1 MARLDEKDPLIPIR
15 PRSALVDVGN
25 KALNTQ
31 LMMQHGMRVPR
42 SWAIPFWL
50 GDLYFQDRS
59 SALKFLDKGL
69 RRLKTSNAVYAVRS
83 SAEREDE
90 SKRSFAGQFLSVM
103 NVPGEEL
110 GKAVE
115 KVWLSLKDP
124 ALKGYSLAPVRM
136 GVLVQEMVRPEVSGV
151 SFSCDPLS
159 GRRVAVVEAVKGEG
173 SRLVQDGI
181 TPWRY
186 EVTADQVKL
195 SGGDEL
201 DSKVLKQVVQTTF
214 RLRRRMGK
222 DLDLEWVYDGER
234 LHWVQ
239 MRDLTG
245 LSSLDRY
252 TNSFSKEFL
261 PGMIKPLVWSVN
273 VPINSK
279 AWVRLLGELTGGRGL
294 SAERLAKS
302 FYYRAYF
309 NMGEFAKVWEAM
321 GLPDDL
327 LERMVLMRGG
337 GMKMRPT
344 PELMIATWRFVP
356 FLWSK
361 RRWFQEVDGVIE
373 RLRNEHRWRSSEDL
387 GRLSDAELMERA
399 ETLLISAEESAYY
412 TVLCIMSS
420 SMATRIWQK
429 YLAKK
434 GLDWQTLSLC
444 TEGEGGFPESRLLEL
459 KRLMDAAGAE
469 DAMTSDTTSAKE
481 FQLAFERFLDDFGHY
496 SESGND
502 FSVPSWRDDPDL
514 VLEIVRKMDGKA
526 RQEVE
531 RAGGALLG
539 GLQRREA
546 KFRSYRE
553 RMGSTYTRHYSMF
566 RNYFLEAGERLRA
579 RGMLANRYRVFMLE
593 LPELKAALT
602 GTVGDWD
609 GLAERRA
616 REMSEF
622 ADIDLPPVIFGEVPP
637 PVHNEPLK
645 VLEGTP
651 SSGGYYRGRA
661 RVVRGLA
668 DMRRLV
674 RGEVLVIPYSDVG
687 WTPFFHLAGAVVSE
701 SGGML
706 SHSSIIAREYGIPA
720 VVSVQGA
727 MRLEDGML
735 LEIDGYRG
743 RVLVVERSGLL

>member
-1 MARLDEKDPLIPIR
+1 M
-15 PRSALVDVGN
+15 PRSEEKEALVRIHLRSELTEVGN

-31 LMMQHGMRVPR
+31 LMLRHGLRVPK
-42 SWAIPFWL
+42 SWAIPYWL
-50 GDLYFQDRS
+50 GDLYFKD
-59 SALKFLDKGL
+59 
-69 RRLKTSNAVYAVRS
+69 RLKALDVLEKELEPLRASRGTYAVRS
-83 SAEREDE
+83 SAEGEDE
-90 SKRSFAGQFLSVM
+90 VKRSFAGQFTSVM
-103 NVPGEEL
+103 NVS
-110 GKAVE
+110 GKDLPQAVE
-115 KVWLSLKDP
+115 RVWLSLKDP
-124 ALKGYSLAPVRM
+124 ALEGYSSAPLRM
-136 GVLVQEMVRPEVSGV
+136 GVLIQDMVHPEVSGV
-151 SFSCDPLS
+151 SFSCDPLN

-173 SRLVQDGI
+173 SKLVQDGL
-181 TPWRY
+181 TPWRF
-186 EVTADQVKL
+186 EVSPDQVKI

-201 DSKVLKQVVQTTF
+201 DRKLLNQVVQTTF

-222 DLDLEWVYDGER
+222 DLDLEWVYDGKR

-239 MRDLTG
+239 LRGLTG

-252 TNSFSKEFL
+252 TNSFSQEFL

-273 VPINSK
+273 VPINSM
-279 AWVRLLGELTGGRGL
+279 AWVRLLGELTGRKDL
-294 SAERLAKS
+294 SSERLAKS

-327 LERMVLMRGG
+327 LEKMVLMRGG

-344 PELMIATWRFVP
+344 PELMIASWRFVP

-361 RRWFQEVDGVIE
+361 RRWFQEVDDAIE
-373 RLRNEHRWRSSEDL
+373 RLRKDYRDRSSEDL
-387 GRLSDAELMERA
+387 EQLGDPELMDRA
-399 ETLLISAEESAYY
+399 EGLLRTAEESAYY

-429 YLAKK
+429 YLARK
-434 GLDWQTLSLC
+434 GLDWQELSLR

-459 KRLMDAAGAE
+459 KRFMDAADAE
-469 DAMTSDTTSAKE
+469 DIMTSSTDPAKE
-481 FQLAFERFLDDFGHY
+481 FQRAFREFMTEYGHY

-502 FSVPSWRDDPDL
+502 FSVAPWKEHPDL
-514 VLEIVRKMDGKA
+514 VLDIIRKMDGKERTEAKKA
-526 RQEVE
+526 R
-531 RAGGALLG
+531 GAFIG

-566 RNYFLEAGERLRA
+566 RNYFMEAGERLRA
-579 RGMLANRYRVFMLE
+579 RGVLKSWEEVFLLE
-593 LPELKAALT
+593 LPELRSALL
-602 GTVGDWD
+602 GADGDWG
-609 GLAERRA
+609 GLADQRA
-616 REMSEF
+616 KEMAEL
-622 ADIDLPPVIFGEVPP
+622 ADIALPPVIYGDVPP
-637 PVHNEPLK
+637 PVHQEPLK

-651 SSGGYYRGRA
+651 SSGGYYKGRA
-661 RVVRGLA
+661 RVVKGLA
-668 DMRRLV
+668 DMRNLK

-720 VVSVQGA
+720 VVSVPGA
-727 MRLEDGML
+727 MRLEDGMM

-743 RVLVVERSGLL
+743 KVMVVDGSSAL